1 MVSGVV
7 WRHTLRYWSKRVPVG
22 IYVLEGG
29 EKMKEREF
37 YVLNYDFNGKK
48 IEAFNIFCNVKL
60 LDGIDRLLEEYISF
74 DDFCEKLDSLLRYC
88 FWSKR
93 EYEISVADA
102 FEEDL
107 SKYEKI
113 DVYRQVAP
121 NLKLIA
127 NLIIDYHNENLG
139 EKNN

>member
-1 MVSGVV
+1 
-7 WRHTLRYWSKRVPVG
+7 
-22 IYVLEGG
+22 
-29 EKMKEREF
+29 MKEREF

-60 LDGIDRLLEEYISF
+60 LDGIDRLLVEYISI

>member
-1 MVSGVV
+1 M
-7 WRHTLRYWSKRVPVG
+7 RYWSKRVPVG

-29 EKMKEREF
+29 QRMKEREF

-60 LDGIDRLLEEYISF
+60 LDGIDKLLEEYISF

>member
-1 MVSGVV
+1 
-7 WRHTLRYWSKRVPVG
+7 
-22 IYVLEGG
+22 
-29 EKMKEREF
+29 MKREF

-48 IEAFNIFCNVKL
+48 VENYNIFNNSRL
-60 LDGIDRLLEEYISF
+60 LEGIDRLFEEYITF
-74 DDFCEKLDSLLRYC
+74 EDFCEKLDSLLRYC

-93 EYEISVADA
+93 EYEISVSDA

-121 NLKLIA
+121 NVKIIA
-127 NLIIDYHNENLG
+127 KIALDYKNAQID
-139 EKNN
+139 